1 MLDDV
6 MELLV
11 LLPATVFGKYHNVTS
26 IVFETPTGAYG
37 LLPNR
42 LDCVGVLES
51 GIITYT
57 IANDQPQYIAVDE
70 GILVKVD
77 KQVRVSV
84 RDAHTNVDLE
94 ELTQHVSQKLLA
106 RQEQEREMRTALTR
120 LESGFLQGINEM
132 HFR

>member
-6 MELLV
+6 MELIV
-11 LLPATVFGKYHNVTS
+11 LLPATVFAKYANVTS

-42 LDCVGVLES
+42 LDCVGILES

-57 IANDQPQYIAVDE
+57 IANDQPLYIAVDE
-70 GILVKVD
+70 GVLVKVG

-84 RDAHTNVDLE
+84 RDAHTDVDLE
-94 ELTQHVSQKLLA
+94 ALTRHVNQKLLA
-106 RQEQEREMRTALTR
+106 RQEQEREMRTALAR
-120 LESGFLQGINEM
+120 LDSGFMQGIKEL
-132 HFR
+132 HLR